1 MKYCVN
7 CGNQLPDD
15 ANFCSKCG
23 KQVTSN
29 VASSQTTTSTG
40 QSRPVWDREKGT
52 STGQSRLVWDR
63 EKGTYT
69 GQRLLWDRK
78 TGTYKQNPNYSPQ
91 QRYYKT
97 SSNTNASLHGG
108 GLGFVLT
115 FFFGLIG
122 FILCLCLGDDDC
134 KSAAKATFWVTLI
147 IAVFIG
153 IILGVA
159 GSCAAEDY
167 YAFKAIIR

>member
-23 KQVTSN
+23 RSVEQESAPQQN
-29 VASSQTTTSTG
+29 TSTN
-40 QSRPVWDREKGT
+40 SP
-52 STGQSRLVWDR
+52 SSMSNSSRLVWDR
-63 EKGTYT
+63 E
-69 GQRLLWDRK
+69 
-78 TGTYKQNPNYSPQ
+78 TGTYKQNPNYIPPAQPQQPNTYWQNSNYSHQ

-97 SSNTNASLHGG
+97 SSNANASLHGG

-115 FFFGLIG
+115 FFLGLLG

-134 KSAAKATFWVTLI
+134 KSAAKTTFWVTFI
-147 IAVFIG
+147 IGV
-153 IILGVA
+153 ILGVLL
-159 GSCAAEDY
+159 AALSL
-167 YAFKAIIR
+167 

>member
-23 KQVTSN
+23 RSVEQESAPQQN
-29 VASSQTTTSTG
+29 TSTN
-40 QSRPVWDREKGT
+40 SP
-52 STGQSRLVWDR
+52 SSMSNSSRLVWDR
-63 EKGTYT
+63 E
-69 GQRLLWDRK
+69 
-78 TGTYKQNPNYSPQ
+78 TGTYKLNPNSQPISKPQ
-91 QRYYKT
+91 SNNYWQNSNYQSNQRKYYKS

-134 KSAAKATFWVTLI
+134 KSAAKTTFWVTFI
-147 IAVFIG
+147 IGVIIG
-153 IILGVA
+153 VLLVALGL
-159 GSCAAEDY
+159 
-167 YAFKAIIR
+167 